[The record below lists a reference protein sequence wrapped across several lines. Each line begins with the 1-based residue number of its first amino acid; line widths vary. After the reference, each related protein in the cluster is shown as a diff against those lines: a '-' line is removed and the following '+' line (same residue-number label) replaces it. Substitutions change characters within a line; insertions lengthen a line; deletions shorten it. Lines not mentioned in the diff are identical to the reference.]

1 MTTRTSARELEVWAK
16 ARRLRVALVAPPA
29 AAVPPSGLGGLDQ
42 VRWLAEGLAA
52 RGHQVTLIGAD
63 LGWLPGGGY
72 HVVDT
77 DPAGGHR
84 ESAEEAQRWHAEQA
98 GKALEYLAGSEVE
111 VVSDH
116 TRTGWLPASGASL
129 DLPTVQTSYQPP
141 DHDDDWRS
149 LAHRPGHLGFVAVSV
164 YQRYHWRRPWN
175 RRGPGWVGVIHPAIP
190 VGEHLLGM
198 GHTGPCVYLGPLT
211 ERDGAGA
218 ALEAA
223 HRAGWPIV
231 LAGTDPSP
239 MATVYAEVALRPRLD
254 DRDELMEVVSPLER
268 WELLA
273 RASCLVAPL
282 SAQVAFSLEVV
293 EAMAYG
299 TPVVTLVD
307 TVGAELV
314 SHGLSGLV
322 VEDQAALPA
331 AILRSVRLS
340 PRRTRDWA
348 ASRYDL
354 VGMVSAYEWLLTKLL
369 ATDRGGGDA
378 DPASRTGDS
387 VPPGMAER
395 AEPTGGCGPV
405 AAPASSP
412 PCSDAR

>member
-1 MTTRTSARELEVWAK
+1 MTTTTTTPVRELEVWAQ

-52 RGHQVTLIGAD
+52 RGHQITLIGAD

-116 TRTGWLPASGASL
+116 TRTGWLPAGGTGL
-129 DLPTVQTSYQPP
+129 DLPSVQTRYQPP
-141 DHDDDWRS
+141 DHDDDWRP

-164 YQRYHWRRPWN
+164 YQCHHWRRHPTSG
-175 RRGPGWVGVIHPAIP
+175 GPGWVGVIHPAIP

-211 ERDGAGA
+211 EEHGAGV

-223 HRAGWPIV
+223 QRAGWPIT
-231 LAGTDPSP
+231 LAGTQPSP
-239 MATVYAEVALRPRLD
+239 MASVYAEVALRPRLD
-254 DRDELMEVVSPLER
+254 DRDELLEAVSPLER

-273 RASCLVAPL
+273 KASCLVAPL
-282 SAQVAFSLEVV
+282 STQVAFSLEVV

-322 VEDQAALPA
+322 VDDQAALGE
-331 AILRSVRLS
+331 AILRAVRLN

-378 DPASRTGDS
+378 DPASRTTGTAAM
-387 VPPGMAER
+387 GMADR
-395 AEPTGGCGPV
+395 TGG
-405 AAPASSP
+405 
-412 PCSDAR
+412 

>member
-1 MTTRTSARELEVWAK
+1 MTTTTTTPIRELEVWAQ

-52 RGHQVTLIGAD
+52 RGHQITLIGAD

-129 DLPTVQTSYQPP
+129 DLPTVQTRYQPP
-141 DHDDDWRS
+141 DQDRG
-149 LAHRPGHLGFVAVSV
+149 LACRPGHLGLVAVSV
-164 YQRYHWRRPWN
+164 YQRHHWTSG
-175 RRGPGWVGVIHPAIP
+175 GPGWVGVIHPAIP
-190 VGEHLLGM
+190 VGEHLLSF
-198 GHTGPCVYLGPLT
+198 GHTGPCVYLGPLV
-211 ERDGAGA
+211 EEDGAGV

-231 LAGTDPSP
+231 LAGTQPSP
-239 MATVYAEVALRPRLD
+239 MASVYAEVALRPRLD
-254 DRDELMEVVSPLER
+254 DRDELLESVSPLER

-282 SAQVAFSLEVV
+282 SPQVAFSLEVV

-314 SHGLSGLV
+314 THGLSGLV
-322 VEDQAALPA
+322 VEDEAALGE
-331 AILRSVRLS
+331 AIGRSVRLS
-340 PRRTRDWA
+340 PRRTREWA

-369 ATDRGGGDA
+369 ATGRGGGDA
-378 DPASRTGDS
+378 DPARRTGDS
-387 VPPGMAER
+387 VPLGMPER
-395 AEPTGGCGPV
+395 TEPTGGCGPV

-412 PCSDAR
+412 PCSDAQ